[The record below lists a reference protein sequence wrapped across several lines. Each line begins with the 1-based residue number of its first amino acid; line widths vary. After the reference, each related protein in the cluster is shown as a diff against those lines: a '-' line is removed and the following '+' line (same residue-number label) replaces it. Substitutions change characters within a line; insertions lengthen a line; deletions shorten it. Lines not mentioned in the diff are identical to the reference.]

1 MITKKSIPLL
11 LCLLPFLLFFSSEE
25 EHHGE
30 NPMEFVGKVV
40 NFLILFGGLTYLLYK
55 PVRRFLEEKGKE
67 ISHSIQASRDSR
79 KEAEETLK
87 QANKRLQKLADEIS
101 RIKQVSELDGKE
113 RKDRILDSAS
123 KRAEQMKQMAQQ
135 EIEMLT
141 QESVRQLKEHVI
153 SLSTEL
159 ARKKIQ
165 QRMTPEVHSRLID
178 RSIERFEELNE
189 KSNSS

>member
-1 MITKKSIPLL
+1 MLL
-11 LCLLPFLLFFSSEE
+11 LLPFLLFFSSEE
-25 EHHGE
+25 EHHE
-30 NPMEFVGKVV
+30 TNPMAFVGKVV
-40 NFLILFGGLTYLLYK
+40 NFLILFGGLTYFLYK
-55 PVRRFLEEKGKE
+55 PVRRFLEKRGRE

-79 KEAEETLK
+79 QGAEEKLK

-101 RIKQVSELDGKE
+101 RIKQASELEGKE
-113 RKDRILDSAS
+113 RKDRILDSAL
-123 KRAEQMKQMAQQ
+123 KQAEQKKQLAQQ

-141 QESVRQLKEHVI
+141 QESVRQLKEHLI
-153 SLSTEL
+153 SLSAEL
-159 ARKKIQ
+159 ARERIQ